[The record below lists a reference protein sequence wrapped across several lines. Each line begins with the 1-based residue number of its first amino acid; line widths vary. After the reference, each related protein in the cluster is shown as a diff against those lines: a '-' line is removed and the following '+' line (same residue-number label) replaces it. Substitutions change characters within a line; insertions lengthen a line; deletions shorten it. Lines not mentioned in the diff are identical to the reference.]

1 MAAELLLGHPL
12 FPGETGVDQ
21 LVEIIKLL
29 GTPTQAQ
36 VDAMNPAY
44 TEFAFPQVRSY
55 PWAKVFKQRAPPEAV
70 DLISR
75 MVSYVSAQATGFPHE
90 RRACRHTRCRT
101 PHAADGAPPAPR
113 RASRVGAPLQSR
125 AIFEHVGPSSTREP
139 GRTRAPCVTPNSPRP
154 PPPPPPTLP
163 THHPTGAGGA
173 HDRHAGVRPPIL

>member
-113 RASRVGAPLQSR
+113 RASRAGAPLESR
-125 AIFEHVGPSSTREP
+125 AIFEHVGPLSPREP
-139 GRTRAPCVTPNSPRP
+139 GGAYPRPLRDPQQP
-154 PPPPPPTLP
+154 PPPPAPAPAPHLA
-163 THHPTGAGGA
+163 HPSSSHRCRRSA
-173 HDRHAGVRPPIL
+173 

>member
-44 TEFAFPQVRSY
+44 TEFAFPQVRTY
-55 PWAKVFKQRAPPEAV
+55 PWPKVFKQRAPPEAV

-75 MVSYVSAQATGFPHE
+75 MVSYVSCRRGVPRWGGWVVGWVFARLA
-90 RRACRHTRCRT
+90 RNACARARACVAC
-101 PHAADGAPPAPR
+101 AL
-113 RASRVGAPLQSR
+113 RAR
-125 AIFEHVGPSSTREP
+125 
-139 GRTRAPCVTPNSPRP
+139 PN
-154 PPPPPPTLP
+154 
-163 THHPTGAGGA
+163 
-173 HDRHAGVRPPIL
+173 